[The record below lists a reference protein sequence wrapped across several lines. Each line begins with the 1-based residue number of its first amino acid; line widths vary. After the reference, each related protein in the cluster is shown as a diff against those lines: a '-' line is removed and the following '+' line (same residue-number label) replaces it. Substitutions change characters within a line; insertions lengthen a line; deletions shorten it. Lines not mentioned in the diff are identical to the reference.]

1 MVAVKLA
8 TIRNGGAT
16 RAVRIDTDAAVE
28 LDAPDVGAVLQR
40 DGWQTWAAAATGAT
54 HAVAGLDYAPLV
66 PNPDKIICVGLNYK
80 GHIAETGAETPA
92 FPILFAKYRASLVGA
107 HDDVVLPET
116 TESESTDYEA
126 ELAVIIGT
134 RARRV
139 SKADA
144 LGVVGGY
151 AVCNDVSVRD
161 WQRRTTQFL
170 QGKTW
175 ERSTP
180 LGPWLVTPDESPGP
194 DREISCEVNGEVLQ
208 HSTTSDL
215 LFDVAAVVAY
225 ASTIITLEPGDVI
238 ATGTPSGVGM
248 ARKPPRWLQDGDV
261 MVTRIEGLGEC
272 RNVCRRPARA
282 AV

>member
-1 MVAVKLA
+1 MVAMRLA
-8 TIRNGGAT
+8 TIRIDGGT
-16 RAVRIDTDAAVE
+16 RAVRIDGDEAVD
-28 LDAPDVGAVLQR
+28 LDASDVGVVLQR
-40 DGWQTWAAAATGAT
+40 DGWQAWAASASGPTRP
-54 HAVAGLDYAPLV
+54 VADLDYAPLI
-66 PNPDKIICVGLNYK
+66 PRPDKIICVGLNYK
-80 GHIAETGAETPA
+80 GHIAETGAPTPE

-107 HDDVVLPET
+107 NDDVVLPAA
-116 TESESTDYEA
+116 SESDATDYEA
-126 ELAVIIGT
+126 ELAVIIGR

-139 SKADA
+139 AEADA
-144 LGVVGGY
+144 LDVVGGY

-161 WQRRTTQFL
+161 YQRRTSQFL

-194 DREISCEVNGEVLQ
+194 DREITCEVNGEQLQ
-208 HSTTSDL
+208 KSTTADL
-215 LFDVAAVVAY
+215 LFDVAAVVSY

-248 ARKPPRWLQDGDV
+248 ARTPPRWLQDGDV

-272 RNVCRRPARA
+272 RNTCRRG
-282 AV
+282 

>member
-1 MVAVKLA
+1 MVAMRLA
-8 TIRNGGAT
+8 TIRIDDGT
-16 RAVRIDTDAAVE
+16 RAVRIDGDEAVD
-28 LDAPDVGAVLQR
+28 LDASDVGVVLQR
-40 DGWQTWAAAATGAT
+40 DGWQAWAASASGPTRP
-54 HAVAGLDYAPLV
+54 VADLDYAPLI
-66 PNPDKIICVGLNYK
+66 PRPDKIICVGLNYK
-80 GHIAETGAETPA
+80 GHIAETGAPTPE

-107 HDDVVLPET
+107 NDDVVLPAA
-116 TESESTDYEA
+116 SESDATDYEA
-126 ELAVIIGT
+126 ELAVIIGR

-139 SKADA
+139 AEADA
-144 LGVVGGY
+144 LDVVGGY

-161 WQRRTTQFL
+161 YQRRTSQFL

-194 DREISCEVNGEVLQ
+194 DREITCEVNGEQLQ
-208 HSTTSDL
+208 KSTTADL
-215 LFDVAAVVAY
+215 LFDVAAVVSY

-248 ARKPPRWLQDGDV
+248 ARTPPRWLQDGDV

-272 RNVCRRPARA
+272 RNTCRRG
-282 AV
+282 